1 MYTLVENYTLKKFKG
16 LKNKKIIHD
25 IEKLSM
31 VDSAVLLNEEN
42 ETILRI
48 DYRFQSENEKNKR
61 INNVQKQ
68 ILKIIQRYE
77 KNASFDIVVNKE
89 VYRRVLYLKGLDCA
103 HCASR
108 IETIAKKQFN
118 HEQIVVDFA
127 TGRFIIET
135 TDEELVDDIEA
146 EVTNV
151 AHRVDP
157 RIIVQ
162 DATMVKKEYKNEE
175 EKKKVDVLFIVLFSI
190 GVVALF
196 TAIALQWDAVLEHI
210 LAKEEQS
217 KPFWQSYGIASSICF
232 IIAYI
237 LMSYKVL
244 GKFFSNLFKG
254 QFFDENLLMTVA
266 TIGAIVNS
274 YYTEAIMIMVLFQI
288 GEAIQEHAVNRSR
301 HSIKSLLTI
310 DVKRARLKVNN
321 EVVEVDVESVLPGDV
336 IRINKGEMIPL
347 DGTLLSNRASLDTK
361 NITGEYVHRIVKKN
375 EEVLAGTINMSD
387 VIEIKVTKIYSDSM
401 ITKILDS
408 VENASAYK
416 AKSEKFITK
425 FSKIYT
431 PVVVGLAITVAVVG
445 FLISWLIY
453 QNTPTEALEWVYR
466 ATIFLV
472 ISCPCALV
480 ISIPLCYFSG
490 IGVASSDG
498 ILIKGSNYLES
509 LSNAKEVVFD
519 KTGTITKGEFK
530 INDVV
535 IVDPAITEN
544 DIKKYI
550 IYTEYYS
557 NHPIGIALVEGY
569 GRNNVFTEIISDF
582 REIQSRGAQATINN
596 NQITIGNGILMEE
609 LGIKAPSVEG
619 NGLVIHVAKN
629 NKYIGYVIVGDEVK
643 ENASETVINLRKR
656 GIEKIALL
664 TGDSEKIGQNVGNI
678 IGADDVYCNLLPVQK
693 VEKLQELKGNIPYKN
708 GRVVYVGDGLN
719 DAPVISSADIG
730 VAMGS
735 NASDATIEVSDV
747 VIMSEDIG
755 KIDDLILIAKKTKH
769 KVIQNIVFSLI
780 VKICIMICSVIPA
793 ITVPV
798 WIAVFADVGV
808 SLIAIANSMWLL
820 RLFRNRQKQTLKEI
834 KDENEE

>member
-445 FLISWLIY
+445 FLMSWLIY

-693 VEKLQELKGNIPYKN
+693 VEKLQKLKGNIPYKN

>member
-190 GVVALF
+190 GVVALII
-196 TAIALQWDAVLEHI
+196 AIALQWDAVLEHI

-244 GKFFSNLFKG
+244 GKFFTNLFKG
-254 QFFDENLLMTVA
+254 QFLDENLLMTVA

-347 DGTLLSNRASLDTK
+347 DGTLLSDRASLDTK

-445 FLISWLIY
+445 FLVSWLIY

-509 LSNAKEVVFD
+509 LSSAKEVVFD

-747 VIMSEDIG
+747 VIMSEDIS

-780 VKICIMICSVIPA
+780 VKICIMICSLIPA

-820 RLFRNRQKQTLKEI
+820 RLFRKRQKQTLKEI

>member
-301 HSIKSLLTI
+301 HSIKSLLAI

-820 RLFRNRQKQTLKEI
+820 RLFRKRQKQTLKEI

>member
-678 IGADDVYCNLLPVQK
+678 IGADDVYCNLLPIQK

-820 RLFRNRQKQTLKEI
+820 RLFRKRQKQTLKEI

>member
-48 DYRFQSENEKNKR
+48 DYRFQSESEKNKR

-301 HSIKSLLTI
+301 HSIKSLLAI

-557 NHPIGIALVEGY
+557 NHPIGIALVEEY

-664 TGDSEKIGQNVGNI
+664 TGDNEKIGQNVGNI

>member
-301 HSIKSLLTI
+301 HSIKSLLAI

-557 NHPIGIALVEGY
+557 NHPIGIALVEEY

>member
-48 DYRFQSENEKNKR
+48 DYRFQSESEKNKR

-190 GVVALF
+190 GVVALI

>member
-190 GVVALF
+190 GVVALI

-445 FLISWLIY
+445 FLMSWLIY

-693 VEKLQELKGNIPYKN
+693 VEKLQKLKGNIPYKN

>member
-1 MYTLVENYTLKKFKG
+1 
-16 LKNKKIIHD
+16 
-25 IEKLSM
+25 
-31 VDSAVLLNEEN
+31 
-42 ETILRI
+42 
-48 DYRFQSENEKNKR
+48 
-61 INNVQKQ
+61 
-68 ILKIIQRYE
+68 
-77 KNASFDIVVNKE
+77 
-89 VYRRVLYLKGLDCA
+89 
-103 HCASR
+103 
-108 IETIAKKQFN
+108 
-118 HEQIVVDFA
+118 
-127 TGRFIIET
+127 
-135 TDEELVDDIEA
+135 
-146 EVTNV
+146 
-151 AHRVDP
+151 
-157 RIIVQ
+157 
-162 DATMVKKEYKNEE
+162 
-175 EKKKVDVLFIVLFSI
+175 
-190 GVVALF
+190 
-196 TAIALQWDAVLEHI
+196 
-210 LAKEEQS
+210 
-217 KPFWQSYGIASSICF
+217 
-232 IIAYI
+232 
-237 LMSYKVL
+237 
-244 GKFFSNLFKG
+244 
-254 QFFDENLLMTVA
+254 MTVA

-301 HSIKSLLTI
+301 HSIKSLLAI